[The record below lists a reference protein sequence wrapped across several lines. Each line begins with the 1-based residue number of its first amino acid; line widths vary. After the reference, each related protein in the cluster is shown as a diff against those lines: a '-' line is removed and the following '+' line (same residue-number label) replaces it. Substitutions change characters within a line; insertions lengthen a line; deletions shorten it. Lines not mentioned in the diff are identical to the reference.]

1 MAKIIK
7 TKNFIKF
14 TAVAIRSEKQII
26 VIGTNLPAITPL
38 KEGEKR
44 EGSIRNLLTK
54 AEVLLSSAPK
64 GKYEVLVFAIS
75 ASLKEGGEANTKAL
89 VFKRGKLVEMW
100 EGGFPQAD
108 TVRLS
113 KEAIVSLKA
122 NGVTRWQ
129 KSDSLKRLSD
139 TEIFKGLEL
148 QDFSAE

>member
-1 MAKIIK
+1 MAKIIR
-7 TKNFIKF
+7 TKQFIKF

-26 VIGTNLPAITPL
+26 IVGTNLPTTPL

-75 ASLKEGGEANTKAL
+75 ANLKEGGESYTKVL

-108 TVRLS
+108 TIRLS
-113 KEAIVSLKA
+113 KDAIEALKA

-148 QDFSAE
+148 QDFPAE

>member
-7 TKNFIKF
+7 TKTFIKF

-26 VIGTNLPAITPL
+26 IVGTNLPTTPL
-38 KEGEKR
+38 REGEKR
-44 EGSIRNLLTK
+44 EGSIRSLLTK
-54 AEVLLSSAPK
+54 AEVLLGSAPK

-75 ASLKEGGEANTKAL
+75 ASLKEGGEVNTKTL

-108 TVRLS
+108 TIRLS
-113 KEAIVSLKA
+113 KDAIESLKA
-122 NGVTRWQ
+122 NGITRWQ
-129 KSDSLKRLSD
+129 KSDNLKRLSD

-148 QDFSAE
+148 QDFPAE

>member
-1 MAKIIK
+1 MAKIFK
-7 TKNFIKF
+7 TKNCIKF

-26 VIGTNLPAITPL
+26 IVGTNLPATPL
-38 KEGEKR
+38 KEGEKK
-44 EGSIRNLLTK
+44 EGSIRGLLTK

-75 ASLKEGGEANTKAL
+75 ANLKEGGESHTKAL

-108 TVRLS
+108 TIRLS
-113 KEAIVSLKA
+113 KEAITSLKA

-129 KSDSLKRLSD
+129 KSDNLKRLSD

-148 QDFSAE
+148 QDFPAA

>member
-7 TKNFIKF
+7 TRNHVKF
-14 TAVAIRSEKQII
+14 TTVAIRSEKQLII
-26 VIGTNLPAITPL
+26 VGTNLPTTPL
-38 KEGEKR
+38 KDGEKR
-44 EGSIRNLLTK
+44 ESSIRGLLTK

-75 ASLKEGGEANTKAL
+75 ANLKEGGEVNTKTL

-129 KSDSLKRLSD
+129 KSDNLRRLSD
-139 TEIFKGLEL
+139 TEIFKNLEL
-148 QDFSAE
+148 QDFPAE

>member
-1 MAKIIK
+1 MAKLIR
-7 TKNFIKF
+7 TKQFIKF

-26 VIGTNLPAITPL
+26 VVGTNLPTTPL
-38 KEGEKR
+38 KEGEKK
-44 EGSIRNLLTK
+44 EGSIRGLLTK

-75 ASLKEGGEANTKAL
+75 ASLKEGGEVNTKAL

-113 KEAIVSLKA
+113 KEAIEALKA
-122 NGVTRWQ
+122 NGITRWQ

-139 TEIFKGLEL
+139 TEIFKNLEL
-148 QDFSAE
+148 QDFPAE

>member
-26 VIGTNLPAITPL
+26 VVGTNLPTTPL
-38 KEGEKR
+38 KEGEKK
-44 EGSIRNLLTK
+44 EGSIRGLLTK

-75 ASLKEGGEANTKAL
+75 ASLKEGGEVNTKAL

-113 KEAIVSLKA
+113 KEAIEALKA
-122 NGVTRWQ
+122 NGITRWQ
-129 KSDSLKRLSD
+129 KSDNLKRLSD
-139 TEIFKGLEL
+139 TEIFKNLDL
-148 QDFSAE
+148 QDFPAE

>member
-1 MAKIIK
+1 MAKIFK
-7 TKNFIKF
+7 TKNHVKF

-26 VIGTNLPAITPL
+26 IVGTNLPATPL

-54 AEVLLSSAPK
+54 AEVLLGSAPK
-64 GKYEVLVFAIS
+64 GKYEILVFAIS
-75 ASLKEGGEANTKAL
+75 ANLKEGGEANSKTL

-100 EGGFPQAD
+100 EGGFPQAE
-108 TVRLS
+108 TIRLS
-113 KEAIVSLKA
+113 KEAIVSLKS

-139 TEIFKGLEL
+139 TEIFKNLDL
-148 QDFSAE
+148 QDFPAE